1 VNSVQNLIAQDRKLL
16 WHPYSAIG
24 ADLPIFPVKSAQGV
38 RIKLLDGRELIDGM
52 SSWWSAIHGY
62 NHPSIN
68 QSLSEQLQSMAH
80 VMFGG
85 LTHQPAVDLATKLIE
100 ITPASVQTVFFAD
113 SGSVAVEVAIKMAIQ
128 YWYAKQQPEKNKLLT
143 IRYGYHG
150 DTFGAMSVTDPVNG
164 MHSLFSDILSQQFFA
179 DAPKCDFS
187 QSCTDQDIESLLSQL
202 EKNHHSIAAIIL
214 EPIVQGAGGMRFY
227 SPEYLRRVKELCD
240 HFNVLLILDEIATGF
255 GRTGKMFACEHEDVT
270 PDMLVLGKGL
280 TGGYLP
286 LSATITT
293 QEVYDAFLGDYE
305 EFKTFFHGHSYA
317 GNPVSC
323 AASLGNLEAFENYN
337 TLHELQDKVQFL
349 EDELKE
355 FGGLKHVGN
364 VRNKGA
370 MVGIELVQDKE
381 TKEPYAPELKMGWK
395 VADHAMKDGV
405 LLRPLGNVVVL
416 MPPVG
421 IPMEDLKKLVHVTYS
436 SIKKATEDS

>member
-1 VNSVQNLIAQDRKLL
+1 MNSVQNLIAQDRKLL

-255 GRTGKMFACEHEDVT
+255 GRTGKLFACEHAQVE
-270 PDMLVLGKGL
+270 PDILCLGKAL
-280 TGGYLP
+280 TGGYLS
-286 LSATITT
+286 LAATLTT
-293 QEVYDAFLGDYE
+293 NEIAY
-305 EFKTFFHGHSYA
+305 SISS
-317 GNPVSC
+317 GNPGLFMHGPTFMANPLACTAGLS
-323 AASLGNLEAFENYN
+323 SLEILLDSAW
-337 TLHELQDKVQFL
+337 QDKVL
-349 EDELKE
+349 
-355 FGGLKHVGN
+355 H
-364 VRNKGA
+364 
-370 MVGIELVQDKE
+370 IE
-381 TKEPYAPELKMGWK
+381 
-395 VADHAMKDGV
+395 
-405 LLRPLGNVVVL
+405 
-416 MPPVG
+416 
-421 IPMEDLKKLVHVTYS
+421 KKLKTGLEACNKYTQVKTVRVLGAIGVVELYLPVEMKVVQPQFVDQGVWVRPFDRLIYLTPPYIINDDDLNRLINAIIMIVS
-436 SIKKATEDS
+436 QN